1 MEKYGHIHATQNM
14 LMETRQQ
21 FTWVEDSLQGL
32 FISFYHVSLRD
43 LTQGFR
49 FGGRCLN
56 HWVIF
61 LAQVFIS
68 FLSFKLH
75 ILKCCLSSAAGN
87 HQCLSLF
94 NDSLFHAVSFIVFWD
109 VPAILQKRRFKAVG
123 VAQCWN
129 VSLSCTGSCSISST
143 VMRVG
148 GGNVGFRRNWF
159 YFVIVCP

>member
-1 MEKYGHIHATQNM
+1 
-14 LMETRQQ
+14 METRRQL
-21 FTWVEDSLQGL
+21 TWVEDSLQGL

-75 ILKCCLSSAAGN
+75 ILKCCLSSAGN
-87 HQCLSLF
+87 HQCLSSF

-129 VSLSCTGSCSISST
+129 VSLSCTWLLFNIQHCYEGGRGKCRFQKELVLFCYSLSIS
-143 VMRVG
+143 
-148 GGNVGFRRNWF
+148 
-159 YFVIVCP
+159 